1 MNSRLQ
7 SIIANGVSLLL
18 TALMIAGVVFFVMK
32 TKEIIFDAPGGG
44 LQVPLD
50 SEIPT
55 PEPLASERIDHR
67 QVTEE
72 INRLATEKRLE
83 EERIAKEKAEKARQE
98 KIAKEKA
105 EKARQEKIAKE
116 KAEKARQEKL
126 AKEKAEKER
135 QEKIAKEKAEKERQ
149 EKIAKEKA
157 EKERQEKLAQEKA
170 EKARQEKIAQEK
182 AAKEKAAKEKA
193 EQERIAKEK
202 AAQAERDRLA
212 KEKAA
217 REQAARDAKILA
229 EKTGAAVSQYLSG
242 TLKVHL
248 YTFWIKPEG
257 GLSATVRFQLNANG
271 YLIGDPQV
279 IKSSGSLEY
288 DRSTVRGI
296 EAAVPIPLP
305 TDPLALDA
313 VKKERYTFEVTFE

>member
-149 EKIAKEKA
+149 K
-157 EKERQEKLAQEKA
+157 KLAQEKA

>member
-7 SIIANGVSLLL
+7 SIIANGLSLLL
-18 TALMIAGVVFFVMK
+18 TALMVVGVAFFALK

-116 KAEKARQEKL
+116 KAEKEHQDKI
-126 AKEKAEKER
+126 AKEKAEKAR

-149 EKIAKEKA
+149 EKIAKEKV
-157 EKERQEKLAQEKA
+157 EKERQEKLAKEKA
-170 EKARQEKIAQEK
+170 EKARQEKIAQ
-182 AAKEKAAKEKA
+182 EKAAKEKA

-217 REQAARDAKILA
+217 REQAARDAKVLA

-257 GLSATVRFQLNANG
+257 GLSATIRFQLNANG

>member
-18 TALMIAGVVFFVMK
+18 TALMTAGVVFFVMK

-83 EERIAKEKAEKARQE
+83 EERIAKEKAEKERQE

-116 KAEKARQEKL
+116 KAEKARQEK
-126 AKEKAEKER
+126 
-135 QEKIAKEKAEKERQ
+135 IAKEKAEKERQ

-157 EKERQEKLAQEKA
+157 EKERQKKLAQEKA

>member
-105 EKARQEKIAKE
+105 EKERQEKIAKE

-149 EKIAKEKA
+149 K
-157 EKERQEKLAQEKA
+157 KLAQEKA

-193 EQERIAKEK
+193 KQERIAKEK

-217 REQAARDAKILA
+217 REQAARDAKVLA

>member
-116 KAEKARQEKL
+116 KAEKA
-126 AKEKAEKER
+126 R

>member
-7 SIIANGVSLLL
+7 SIIANGLSLLL
-18 TALMIAGVVFFVMK
+18 TALMVVGVAFFALK

-116 KAEKARQEKL
+116 KAEKARQEK
-126 AKEKAEKER
+126 
-135 QEKIAKEKAEKERQ
+135 IAKEKAEKERQ
-149 EKIAKEKA
+149 EKIAKEKV
-157 EKERQEKLAQEKA
+157 EKERQEKIAQEKA
-170 EKARQEKIAQEK
+170 EKARQEKIAQ
-182 AAKEKAAKEKA
+182 EKAAKEKA

-212 KEKAA
+212 KEKVA
-217 REQAARDAKILA
+217 REQAARDAKVLA

-257 GLSATVRFQLNANG
+257 GLSATIRFQLNANG

>member
-1 MNSRLQ
+1 M
-7 SIIANGVSLLL
+7 SI
-18 TALMIAGVVFFVMK
+18 
-32 TKEIIFDAPGGG
+32 DAF
-44 LQVPLD
+44 
-50 SEIPT
+50 
-55 PEPLASERIDHR
+55 
-67 QVTEE
+67 
-72 INRLATEKRLE
+72 EKREQTLQLH
-83 EERIAKEKAEKARQE
+83 ANVLQ
-98 KIAKEKA
+98 
-105 EKARQEKIAKE
+105 
-116 KAEKARQEKL
+116 
-126 AKEKAEKER
+126 
-135 QEKIAKEKAEKERQ
+135 
-149 EKIAKEKA
+149 
-157 EKERQEKLAQEKA
+157 
-170 EKARQEKIAQEK
+170 
-182 AAKEKAAKEKA
+182 A

-217 REQAARDAKILA
+217 REQAARDAKVLA

>member
-116 KAEKARQEKL
+116 KAEKARQEKM
-126 AKEKAEKER
+126 AKEKAEKAR
-135 QEKIAKEKAEKERQ
+135 QEKIAKEKVEKERQ
-149 EKIAKEKA
+149 EKI
-157 EKERQEKLAQEKA
+157 AQEKA

-182 AAKEKAAKEKA
+182 AAKEKAVKEKA

>member
-98 KIAKEKA
+98 KIAKEKT
-105 EKARQEKIAKE
+105 EKA
-116 KAEKARQEKL
+116 
-126 AKEKAEKER
+126 R

-157 EKERQEKLAQEKA
+157 EKERQEKIAQEKA

-305 TDPLALDA
+305 TDPLAIDA

>member
-116 KAEKARQEKL
+116 KAEKERQEKL

-135 QEKIAKEKAEKERQ
+135 QEKIAKEKV
-149 EKIAKEKA
+149 

>member
-105 EKARQEKIAKE
+105 EK
-116 KAEKARQEKL
+116 
-126 AKEKAEKER
+126 ER
-135 QEKIAKEKAEKERQ
+135 QEKIAQ
-149 EKIAKEKA
+149 EN
-157 EKERQEKLAQEKA
+157 A